1 MAAADTHMLT
11 CQSQPS
17 SSLKTSAIR
26 YRLMPDMSSVITANE
41 IALSMRMRSS
51 KRSFRYPGTEWIL
64 LE

>member
-1 MAAADTHMLT
+1 
-11 CQSQPS
+11 
-17 SSLKTSAIR
+17 
-26 YRLMPDMSSVITANE
+26 MPDISSVITSKE